1 MEGKPLCWELVHLAS
16 SSSIVETASLANSY
30 SPASIMASHSDVEDI
45 LFSILIGAIPTS
57 SMLIASFALINL
69 KVQPL
74 TEACFQNFCGGL
86 ILAAVSLELLP
97 LMSPSETTTPFHSFV
112 GTTLG
117 FILGVIMINGVS
129 KLIDSFENDTHLH
142 GPLLTSSA
150 KCDVSLKDFYQKDQ
164 DGNTKQSFQP
174 LWALSPNGGKKT
186 LPWMSTNTNSQER
199 SIQMRELLEEN
210 ETTKILTGSTK
221 QTYSHQVSYTIDTA
235 IQNTVS
241 LENFDLDRAGCAED
255 GYDHESIL
263 YAAMAIA
270 TPSHRA
276 HIKEHLTE
284 IMSAICILEGNTV
297 SLMRGNS
304 PAELGHTEKLA
315 EEVDEEI
322 HMLQYRLDHTRR

>member
-1 MEGKPLCWELVHLAS
+1 
-16 SSSIVETASLANSY
+16 
-30 SPASIMASHSDVEDI
+30 MASHSNVEDI
-45 LFSILIGAIPTS
+45 LFSILIGSIPTS

-97 LMSPSETTTPFHSFV
+97 LMAPSETTTPYHSIV

-117 FILGVIMINGVS
+117 FIFGILMINGVS
-129 KLIDSFENDTHLH
+129 KLIDSFENDAHLH
-142 GPLLTSSA
+142 GSAINNSS
-150 KCDVSLKDFYQKDQ
+150 KCDVSLKDFLHQKDEIESA
-164 DGNTKQSFQP
+164 KQNVQP
-174 LWALSPNGGKKT
+174 LWALSPNGGKRA
-186 LPWMSTNTNSQER
+186 LPWMSTNANSQER
-199 SIQMRELLEEN
+199 SIQMKELMEEN
-210 ETTKILTGSTK
+210 ETTNILTGATK
-221 QTYSHQVSYTIDTA
+221 QTYSQQVSYSSDIA
-235 IQNTVS
+235 IQGSAS
-241 LENFDLDRAGCAED
+241 LENFDLDRDGCAQD

-284 IMSAICILEGNTV
+284 IMSAIYTLEGNTI

-304 PAELGHTEKLA
+304 PVELGQTEKLA

>member
-1 MEGKPLCWELVHLAS
+1 
-16 SSSIVETASLANSY
+16 
-30 SPASIMASHSDVEDI
+30 MASHSNVEDI
-45 LFSILIGAIPTS
+45 LFSILIGAIPTT

-97 LMSPSETTTPFHSFV
+97 LMSPSETTTPFHSIV

-117 FILGVIMINGVS
+117 FTFGILMINSVS
-129 KLIDSFENDTHLH
+129 KIIDSFENDAHLH
-142 GPLLTSSA
+142 GPSTIVTSS
-150 KCDVSLKDFYQKDQ
+150 KCDVTLKDFLQQKAEI
-164 DGNTKQSFQP
+164 DGVKQNFQP
-174 LWALSPNGGKKT
+174 LWALSPNSGKRT
-186 LPWMSTNTNSQER
+186 LPWMSTNANSQER
-199 SIQMRELLEEN
+199 SIQMKELMEEN
-210 ETTKILTGSTK
+210 ETTKILTGATK
-221 QTYSHQVSYTIDTA
+221 QSYGQQVAYTADIT
-235 IQNTVS
+235 IQASVS
-241 LENFDLDRAGCAED
+241 MENYDLDQDGCAQD

-284 IMSAICILEGNTV
+284 IMSAICILEGNTI
-297 SLMRGNS
+297 SLMRGNI
-304 PAELGHTEKLA
+304 PVELGQTEKLA